1 MIKKYIL
8 PSLISIV
15 FLSFINSSEV
25 IAADATKDSLKQ
37 CSTKIC
43 KDLFKQYKKYAR
55 KRHSSAMYVLGEFYY
70 HGYGTK
76 VDKERAL
83 RFYRK
88 ASIYDFRQAQ
98 FKAGSMFFY
107 DPEFMDKEKGI
118 TYLKEAARN
127 KHAHAAYALGI
138 IFSGDQMGKSD
149 YQQADKW
156 LAIAIDEKHKRA
168 IEYAQKLQTAAEFSV
183 ENYPQISQQLAEIA
197 KEQTQKEKALQ
208 ENSQIE
214 PGCWSLG
221 QVSTTPYYAKQHK
234 GTGIE
239 LELFNLLPVP
249 NVDTPLADILE
260 FKEKRNDELV
270 AFRCYL
276 DEINEKILSSIDVP
290 RAKNAELNRLEL
302 SLKDIDRTMSESG
315 IGKVVSNFKH
325 VINTDL
331 SGIIGVG
338 LGAAGLASFVPMSPM
353 VAGLSSAGLVTTV
366 RSLMVSNHSKYGDLT
381 YLKSVRQCF

>member
-1 MIKKYIL
+1 MFNKG
-8 PSLISIV
+8 IV
-15 FLSFINSSEV
+15 VSPPFEV
-25 IAADATKDSLKQ
+25 
-37 CSTKIC
+37 
-43 KDLFKQYKKYAR
+43 
-55 KRHSSAMYVLGEFYY
+55 
-70 HGYGTK
+70 
-76 VDKERAL
+76 
-83 RFYRK
+83 
-88 ASIYDFRQAQ
+88 DFRGGLSCG
-98 FKAGSMFFY
+98 GSP
-107 DPEFMDKEKGI
+107 DPLELRKYLTYWDEIDYPSNNFIFI
-118 TYLKEAARN
+118 T
-127 KHAHAAYALGI
+127 
-138 IFSGDQMGKSD
+138 SD
-149 YQQADKW
+149 D
-156 LAIAIDEKHKRA
+156 
-168 IEYAQKLQTAAEFSV
+168 IEYLSTTHALKRTHINFQGRMSTDNGNIFIWAQD
-183 ENYPQISQQLAEIA
+183 I
-197 KEQTQKEKALQ
+197 ALQ

-353 VAGLSSAGLVTTV
+353 VAGLSSAGIVTTV